1 MGLFRLCLLLVLL
14 GTTSP
19 AAEVEPRG
27 VRPGRL
33 ADLQGEIVE
42 VGCYLRDGHRGE
54 AHKGCALA
62 CLQNGGQLGLLEDDS
77 GVLSDRWRFD
87 GHDWL
92 LVEQDA
98 LPRSGHAT
106 TYVQDVRRRFL
117 SFGGDPAARGSGAP
131 PATFERTRDARWLE
145 HATVDTPAA
154 RTEATIFEEFAG
166 APGWGALMFGG
177 RDASG
182 RGCGIRRCRIR
193 ARWCSRDGGVVS
205 GSGDATPLRPLR
217 WPGETQRRQT

>member
-77 GVLSDRWRFD
+77 GVLYPLAGAHPASDPS
-87 GHDWL
+87 
-92 LVEQDA
+92 A
-98 LPRSGHAT
+98 
-106 TYVQDVRRRFL
+106 
-117 SFGGDPAARGSGAP
+117 AAR
-131 PATFERTRDARWLE
+131 ELI
-145 HATVDTPAA
+145 AA
-154 RTEATIFEEFAG
+154 RVTVRGRVHERAGSRVLVIEEIEA
-166 APGWGALMFGG
+166 LG
-177 RDASG
+177 R
-182 RGCGIRRCRIR
+182 
-193 ARWCSRDGGVVS
+193 
-205 GSGDATPLRPLR
+205 
-217 WPGETQRRQT
+217 